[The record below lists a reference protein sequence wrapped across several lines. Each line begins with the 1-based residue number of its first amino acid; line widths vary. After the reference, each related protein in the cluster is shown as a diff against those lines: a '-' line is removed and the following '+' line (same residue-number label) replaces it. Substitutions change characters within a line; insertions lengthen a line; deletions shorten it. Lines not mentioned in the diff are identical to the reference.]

1 MSKSEKKIKK
11 TAANRLQENTSPE
24 LTEMLVQ
31 KSIAAIEQE
40 WSKNNNGQS
49 SGRVILTAFG
59 CNNPGIVSSIT
70 ASLSKANCDILD
82 ISQKIMQEFFTMI
95 MLIDITNSPK
105 DLKDIQN
112 EMNKISA
119 DLGIKIFIQH
129 EDVFRYMHRI

>member
-1 MSKSEKKIKK
+1 MNKSEKKMKN
-11 TAANRLQENTSPE
+11 TATDRLQDSASPE

-31 KSIAAIEQE
+31 KSIAAIEE
-40 WSKNNNGQS
+40 ERSKSNNGES
-49 SGRVILTAFG
+49 SGKAILTAFG

-70 ASLSKANCDILD
+70 TSLSEANCDILD
-82 ISQKIMQEFFTMI
+82 ISQKIMQEYFTMI

-119 DLGIKIFIQH
+119 ELGIKIFIQH

>member
-1 MSKSEKKIKK
+1 MNRSEKKSEN
-11 TAANRLQENTSPE
+11 TVSHRLQENTSPG

-31 KSIAAIEQE
+31 KSIAAIEHKY
-40 WSKNNNGQS
+40 SKSNNGES
-49 SGRVILTAFG
+49 SGKVILTAFG

-70 ASLSKANCDILD
+70 ASLSEANCDILD
-82 ISQKIMQEFFTMI
+82 ISQKIMQEYFTMI

-112 EMNKISA
+112 DMNKISA